1 MRSRPWSP
9 GPAKPVRNS
18 SVAVLPDSWAE
29 GITPDPDDYERIR
42 RLLYDPTRILVAADD
57 IHALAMTLRL
67 RE

>member
-1 MRSRPWSP
+1 MTTNAS
-9 GPAKPVRNS
+9 A
-18 SVAVLPDSWAE
+18 
-29 GITPDPDDYERIR
+29 